1 MRRVLEVW
9 DCIASR
15 HVDALQSACAELIA
29 MHTDGILPVG
39 IVTAFSRA
47 LADEGYPKPCLSLA
61 ESTISRLAI
70 ERAAGR

>member
-1 MRRVLEVW
+1 
-9 DCIASR
+9 
-15 HVDALQSACAELIA
+15 